1 LKAAPLLFACDAC
14 PDYRNEKMLFLFG
27 FCRRFPNQH
36 QDVNNNLTITPAT
49 KYINVVIPAKAGI
62 QAGTGCRIMLT
73 VRN

>member
-1 LKAAPLLFACDAC
+1 MSGGQSALLSISETQPA
-14 PDYRNEKMLFLFG
+14 
-27 FCRRFPNQH
+27 
-36 QDVNNNLTITPAT
+36 NLSLHRMSYCEVESIWLITPAT